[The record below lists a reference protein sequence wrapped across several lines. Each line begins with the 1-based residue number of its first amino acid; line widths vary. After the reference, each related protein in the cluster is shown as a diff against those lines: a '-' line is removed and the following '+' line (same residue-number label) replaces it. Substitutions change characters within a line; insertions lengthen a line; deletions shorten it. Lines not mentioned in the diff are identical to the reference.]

1 MSEIGQAFTILS
13 DEEFSA
19 KYDFKRPSKKG
30 RAKTVVTTSQTG
42 LQATSAA
49 NHLVQIGYENV
60 AVFRGS
66 FMEWKG
72 MGNKII
78 TGDMDKD
85 RLVDFNQVKEAVEHN
100 SLLVIDV
107 RNPGERTKPGYI
119 SGTENVPC
127 NLSYFFFFSQFF
139 KLIISDNSSFIISSS
154 SCCRV
159 AAVAV
164 VEKCTNNSVGQSQKR
179 HDSFMYFQKQ
189 KHFCSPIPTITHL
202 Y

>member
-127 NLSYFFFFSQFF
+127 NLSYFFFILS
-139 KLIISDNSSFIISSS
+139 
-154 SCCRV
+154 
-159 AAVAV
+159 V
-164 VEKCTNNSVGQSQKR
+164 VLLFDHKR
-179 HDSFMYFQKQ
+179 
-189 KHFCSPIPTITHL
+189 
-202 Y
+202 

>member
-42 LQATSAA
+42 LQATNAA

-60 AVFRGS
+60 AVFMGS

-164 VEKCTNNSVGQSQKR
+164 VEKCTNNSVPK
-179 HDSFMYFQKQ
+179 KA
-189 KHFCSPIPTITHL
+189 
-202 Y
+202 